1 MINIKPIYISPR
13 TFHKKKKKKLLTV
26 HEKDT
31 FLPQGP
37 FHIIYKYAQG
47 RIQGDAQGARAT
59 PLISI
64 LIIVQQIILY
74 TINSP
79 VSDMLFS
86 APSTPKYIPLP
97 ITRAGVW
104 DASLA
109 PLTD

>member
-13 TFHKKKKKKLLTV
+13 EKKLNSLTV

-37 FHIIYKYAQG
+37 FHNIYKYAQG
-47 RIQGDAQGARAT
+47 RIQEGAQGARAP

-64 LIIVQQIILY
+64 LVIFQQIILY
-74 TINSP
+74 TINSQ
-79 VSDMLFS
+79 VSDMLFP

-104 DASLA
+104 DASSA
-109 PLTD
+109 PLTN